1 MTSKPRDNVIAGAC
15 SRQSPALRSL
25 SFSLSVS
32 LFANQ
37 VPHDVQLPK
46 PEFANLG
53 DIKDVIHRNLQS
65 KDPLINALLS
75 DVRTFSPTML
85 LNN

>member
-1 MTSKPRDNVIAGAC
+1 MTSKPRDNVIAGAF
-15 SRQSPALRSL
+15 SPKVPLFAHFRSL
-25 SFSLSVS
+25 SLS

-75 DVRTFSPTML
+75 DVRAFSPTLL
-85 LNN
+85 LNT